1 MNPIN
6 KVSTMSIFIMSLI
19 SGMVF
24 ERYIYGGMI
33 FVLSVLMTA
42 QYMILQSGSQQ
53 LIKYSPLTRIP
64 VIIQVVL
71 VILTSAYILVKS
83 VETDI
88 TKKIMSVIPLVASL
102 GLGIAIYFLQ
112 SSVPLFKTSMMNFI
126 PVLLMIVFFLLISV
140 IKDNQIILMKLYK
153 DTKQNVD
160 TI

>member
-64 VIIQVVL
+64 VIIQLVL

-153 DTKQNVD
+153 DTNQNID

>member
-64 VIIQVVL
+64 VIIQLVL

>member
-64 VIIQVVL
+64 VIIQLVL

-153 DTKQNVD
+153 DTKQNID

>member
-64 VIIQVVL
+64 VIIQLVL

-112 SSVPLFKTSMMNFI
+112 SSAPLFKTSMMNFI

-153 DTKQNVD
+153 DTKQNID

>member
-1 MNPIN
+1 
-6 KVSTMSIFIMSLI
+6 MSIFIMSLI

-64 VIIQVVL
+64 VIIQLVL

-153 DTKQNVD
+153 DTNQNID